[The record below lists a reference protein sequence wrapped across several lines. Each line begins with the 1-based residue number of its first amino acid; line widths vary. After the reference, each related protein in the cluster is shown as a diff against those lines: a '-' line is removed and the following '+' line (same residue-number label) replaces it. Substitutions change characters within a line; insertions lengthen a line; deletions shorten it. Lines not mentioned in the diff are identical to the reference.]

1 VQNTGAEPEVFP
13 LLRLQKTRSASQQAR
28 SAEALFPDPAETK
41 KATKPK
47 AAAIPKVTGPAVVG
61 KTLWALF
68 CVIAFSILAY
78 FLFSR
83 FVITAVVIQGRSM
96 QPTLQD
102 GERYYLN
109 RWRYL
114 FVAPKHG
121 DVVVLKDPGHRD
133 FAVKRIVAGPND
145 WVTLR
150 DGNLFLNGKRLVEPY
165 LPEGMRTTVPDRQ
178 EKWILLGPDQY
189 YVLGDNRSNSED
201 SRFYGMVKRK
211 NIVGVL
217 VK

>member
-1 VQNTGAEPEVFP
+1 MLLP
-13 LLRLQKTRSASQQAR
+13 LRLQETDTQPRQVR
-28 SAEALFPDPAETK
+28 CAEALFPDPAE
-41 KATKPK
+41 KPK
-47 AAAIPKVTGPAVVG
+47 ETRPRPKARALPKVTGPAVVG

-68 CVIAFSILAY
+68 CVLAFSLLAY

-114 FVAPKHG
+114 FVAPKRG
-121 DVVVLKDPGHRD
+121 DVVVLKDPGHKD
-133 FAVKRIVAGPND
+133 YAVKRIVAGPND
-145 WVTLR
+145 CVKLR
-150 DGNLFLNGKRLVEPY
+150 DGALFLNGKRLAEPY
-165 LPEGMRTTVPDRQ
+165 LPGETRTITADQKERL
-178 EKWILLGPDQY
+178 ILLGPDQY

-201 SRFYGMVKRK
+201 SRFYGTVKRK